1 MMTMKMTWNMMM
13 RATPTSKQR
22 PCPPHHIALMGMHVS
37 ITKLDFIPTYQAD
50 VRVLVF
56 LTKSPTRVYE
66 DAEIFCSSFG

>member
-1 MMTMKMTWNMMM
+1 
-13 RATPTSKQR
+13 
-22 PCPPHHIALMGMHVS
+22 MGMHVS

-56 LTKSPTRVYE
+56 LTKSPARVYE